1 MGGGGV
7 LNREQKIVLAIG
19 ASLVVLGVFF
29 LVLQLLGIDAVGR
42 WVPLLAGVIALVLAL
57 LTRVP
62 GFTFLGSLL
71 LFGGGGLLFYL
82 YLGQN
87 GSAKAAQAVLLLFVS
102 MGLCISPVLTRFIDR
117 KILLWPLLPGI
128 AGLVGGIVML
138 I

>member
-1 MGGGGV
+1 M

>member
-1 MGGGGV
+1 MF
-7 LNREQKIVLAIG
+7 NREQKIILAIG
-19 ASLVVLGVFF
+19 ASLVVLGVLF
-29 LVLQLLGIDAVGR
+29 LVLELLGIEAVGR
-42 WVPLLAGVIALVLAL
+42 WVPLLAGAIALALAL

-71 LFGGGGLLFYL
+71 LFGGGGLLLYL

-87 GSAKAAQAVLLLFVS
+87 GPAEAAQAVFLLFVS
-102 MGLCISPVLTRFIDR
+102 TGLCVSPVLTRFIDR

-128 AGLVGGIVML
+128 AGLVGGIIML